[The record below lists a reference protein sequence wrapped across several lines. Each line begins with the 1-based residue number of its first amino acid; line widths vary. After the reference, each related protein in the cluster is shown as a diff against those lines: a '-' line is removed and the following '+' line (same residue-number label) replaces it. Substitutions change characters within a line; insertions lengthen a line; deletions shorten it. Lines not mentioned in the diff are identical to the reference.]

1 MQKIAAYLLERREG
15 MNWPQA
21 RAEEVQK
28 LKGCVTQ
35 WLLSKG
41 AAALS
46 SSGTYVSEDGSHAT
60 FAVEEA
66 TSGDRSWWMLRLEEV
81 TTQGRRFVTALS
93 VTNCSE
99 LVAVYASMEVG
110 SDSTAINQVEAE
122 PRCPR
127 VIRSLLK
134 LPGPWFHGKSE
145 LTPLSYVEGFDAGEG
160 LVAELKD
167 PERTVPIIVVSD
179 AEGVSLP
186 EIHKHLSRDMAGIAR
201 VVCVDIDACWAL
213 TDGLGQALSC
223 YDGSVRLYWP
233 KLSLKDDPFR
243 HPLWTRARLTSG
255 TLQQE
260 VVAERLRRQLRGLV
274 MRAAALGVVRP
285 KEIDVIRM
293 ASSNAA
299 FAEMKAKAT
308 SLQDYAALADSYAKE
323 NEELRKASDALGAQ
337 AESLQARIAALEG
350 EKSALLQRVEN
361 AEVQLKYKA
370 AQADEEIPP
379 GSNDKDA
386 QSGAAP
392 NEGEIRFYKKRYP
405 APTHD
410 VMIRVADCGCNAWEG
425 SHAADKAR
433 KGVAR
438 LEGGR
443 TDWKQMQHCAS
454 CTGGG
459 MWRVKW

>member
-28 LKGCVTQ
+28 LKSSVTQ

-41 AAALS
+41 AAALT

-81 TTQGRRFVTALS
+81 TTQGRRFVTAIS
-93 VTNCSE
+93 VTNCTE
-99 LVAVYASMEVG
+99 LVAVYASMEIG
-110 SDSTAINQVEAE
+110 SDATAINHVEAD
-122 PRCPR
+122 PRCPK
-127 VIRSLLK
+127 VIRSLLD
-134 LPGPWFHGKSE
+134 LPGPWFHGKSK
-145 LTPLSYVEGFDAGEG
+145 LTHLRSVEGFDAGEG
-160 LVAELKD
+160 LVAELKN

-179 AEGVSLP
+179 AGGVTLP
-186 EIHKHLSRDMAGIAR
+186 EIHKRMAYDMTGIAN
-201 VVCVDIDACWAL
+201 VVTVDVEASWAL

-223 YDGSVRLYWP
+223 YGGAVRLYWP

-243 HPLWTRARLTSG
+243 HPLWTRGRLTASE
-255 TLQQE
+255 LDLS
-260 VVAERLRRQLRGLV
+260 VVTERFRRQLRGLV

-308 SLQDYAALADSYAKE
+308 SLQDYVELADSYAKE
-323 NEELRKASDALGAQ
+323 NEELRKASEALDAQ
-337 AESLQARIAALEG
+337 AAELQTRIAALES
-350 EKSALLQRVEN
+350 ERAALLLRVEN

-370 AQADEEIPP
+370 PQAEEEIAPDSSADE
-379 GSNDKDA
+379 S
-386 QSGAAP
+386 QSDTEP
-392 NEGEIRFYKKRYP
+392 SDGEVRFYKKLYA

-410 VMIRVADCGCNAWEG
+410 VLLRVADCGCNAWEG
-425 SHAADKAR
+425 SESAHKAR
-433 KGVAR
+433 KGVAK

-443 TDWKQMQHCAS
+443 TDWKKMQHCAS